1 MSILI
6 SEGHVNYIIKFIFKV
21 KYKITLPP
29 SNPITPGIVKPI
41 EHIAGNLSHVEC
53 SSPGRLHVCS
63 AEATHPSS
71 PLSGRENQTP
81 AVETQPLAHQN
92 SKCDL
97 NLNFDCNERCGLQ
110 HFDQRVFKPP
120 KHHNFGQKSI
130 KPQICYSN
138 TLLNL
143 IYYPQNQNFFC
154 TLLLGL
160 LCLHRMTELSQQRLD
175 RPGRRN

>member
-21 KYKITLPP
+21 KYKIG
-29 SNPITPGIVKPI
+29 NPITPGIVKPV
-41 EHIAGNLSHVEC
+41 EHIAGNLPHVEC

-92 SKCDL
+92 SKCDP
-97 NLNFDCNERCGLQ
+97 NLNFDCNERCGIQ
-110 HFDQRVFKPP
+110 HFDQSVLKPP
-120 KHHNFGQKSI
+120 KHHSFGQKFI
-130 KPQICYSN
+130 N
-138 TLLNL
+138 LVVNDTLV
-143 IYYPQNQNFFC
+143 F
-154 TLLLGL
+154 
-160 LCLHRMTELSQQRLD
+160 
-175 RPGRRN
+175 